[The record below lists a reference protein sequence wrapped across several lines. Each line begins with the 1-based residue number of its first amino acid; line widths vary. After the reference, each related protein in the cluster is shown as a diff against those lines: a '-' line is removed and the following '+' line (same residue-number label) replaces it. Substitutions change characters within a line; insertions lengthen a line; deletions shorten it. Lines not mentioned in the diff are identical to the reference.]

1 MYSGANISLPEFVN
15 LTEGEEVEVCVT
27 VNDDEQPLQRD
38 ILLSFSVIPNSMLSC
53 ESKCDPV
60 SFISN

>member
-15 LTEGEEVEVCVT
+15 LTEGEEVEICVT
-27 VNDDEQPLQRD
+27 VIDDEQPLQRD

-53 ESKCDPV
+53 ESKM
-60 SFISN
+60 